1 LSYDHQPADKLVFRA
16 ALVKFAPHKDF
27 PHFVRMMPAPAISPR
42 EKFPRTS
49 CRLHDLRNAKSA
61 GVLPGISDEWRDRE
75 KAAVQA
81 ED

>member
-1 LSYDHQPADKLVFRA
+1 
-16 ALVKFAPHKDF
+16 
-27 PHFVRMMPAPAISPR
+27 VRMMPAPAISPR